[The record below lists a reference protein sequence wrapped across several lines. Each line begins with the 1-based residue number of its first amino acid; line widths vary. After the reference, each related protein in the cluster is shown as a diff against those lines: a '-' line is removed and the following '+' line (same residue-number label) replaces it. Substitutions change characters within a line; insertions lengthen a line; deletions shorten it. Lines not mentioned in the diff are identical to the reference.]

1 MFLPASI
8 LGSGKL
14 KDAPDASILIPIS
27 KYGETFLVTSGE
39 DARAIM
45 LTGTHAGHYMQRSQ
59 GQHYEGMHISGI
71 QIEVDIRTAFAV
83 TYAQRPVL
91 SFLRS
96 AAGEAIVAMP
106 ETGSYGRG
114 PAVMWAGDPISAE
127 DEAVG
132 FTSWNA
138 CVTVGED
145 KRVIYEHRGDP
156 VVLG

>member
-14 KDAPDASILIPIS
+14 KDAPDASLLIPIR
-27 KYGETFLVTSGE
+27 KYGETFLVTSGD

-45 LTGTHAGHYMQRSQ
+45 LTGTHAGHYMKRFQ
-59 GQHYEGMHISGI
+59 GEHYEGMYVSRI

-83 TYAQRPVL
+83 TYVQRPVL

-96 AAGEAIVAMP
+96 AAGEALVAMP

-114 PAVMWAGDPISAE
+114 PAVTWTGDPIGAE

-138 CVTVGED
+138 YVDVGED
-145 KRVIYEHRGDP
+145 RRVIYEHRGDP
-156 VVLG
+156 VQFD